1 MLVAAFVAGLVSVV
15 VFMGINLLWKISV
28 HTAFAAGTVTMV
40 ILLYGALG
48 AIAAVL
54 LPIIGWSRIE
64 LEHHSPA
71 QVAAGALLSALIV
84 CIVFNSFGLIGP
96 GTAF

>member
-28 HTAFAAGTVTMV
+28 HSAFAAGTVTMV

-48 AIAAVL
+48 AISAVL
-54 LPIIGWSRIE
+54 LLVTGWSRIE
-64 LEHHSPA
+64 MGHHSLT

-84 CIVFNSFGLIGP
+84 FVVFDSFGLIGP